1 MPSMLGWSGRLWR
14 REGARVSLM
23 ASASQG
29 CSLAD
34 WPSVRSSRSYPPLV
48 CRRLLWRWASATR
61 PMHSTDRRT
70 RVTTAKTTRWHL
82 LIYWRDGRAAAGL
95 PYPLPSRMSSAA
107 CVPRPPHLRGCRH
120 TPQGSLRG
128 VWRTPRCREVAD
140 EQETRPEQEH
150 GAGIHLDGR
159 RRCQCAEH
167 TGRHEPGQ
175 GPSANCPSS
184 TSRP

>member
-14 REGARVSLM
+14 REGARASLM

-34 WPSVRSSRSYPPLV
+34 WLSVRAAARISFV
-48 CRRLLWRWASATR
+48 CRHLLWRWASATR
-61 PMHSTDRRT
+61 PMRGTDRRT

-107 CVPRPPHLRGCRH
+107 CSPRPPHLTGCLR

-128 VWRTPRCREVAD
+128 VWRDAQRQRGCRRAGD
-140 EQETRPEQEH
+140 PSRTR
-150 GAGIHLDGR
+150 AW
-159 RRCQCAEH
+159 
-167 TGRHEPGQ
+167 GRHTPGRS
-175 GPSANCPSS
+175 PAVPAC
-184 TSRP
+184 